1 MLPAGQTQCSSVVT
15 RGLSKSVVSE
25 GLLNGA
31 RSPHVRRAI
40 RWNSFHKLRGASVNQ
55 NQNEVALDSVAG
67 FLVLFLT
74 SWIDK
79 LKKVDSIGLD
89 SSYVTFRHVSPG
101 FFPGQ
106 SEPRA
111 AMTPIKARASPGALV
126 QHGHG
131 VSPACLAASSDLC
144 MDSLQRLQRLQR
156 LQGLTVE

>member
-1 MLPAGQTQCSSVVT
+1 MLPTGQTQCSSVVT

-40 RWNSFHKLRGASVNQ
+40 RWNSFHKLLGASVNQ

-79 LKKVDSIGLD
+79 LKKVNSIGLD

-126 QHGHG
+126 ATIARTHGRMMSNGRLIGSFHLL
-131 VSPACLAASSDLC
+131 SIFFHKLPA
-144 MDSLQRLQRLQR
+144 
-156 LQGLTVE
+156 